1 MAVLDFYLLLLVNF
15 FTFYAMIGIGIV
27 LLVIG
32 KYYSSMQKLTISW
45 VLLAIGVV
53 TAALRSLIDIL
64 IMSNSQLAQYIS
76 VWNPIFGLMGSLL
89 VVGGLISLSL
99 EKTIETTTLRR
110 RQQEIKLILDN
121 LRQKYLKKE
130 ISEEDLKKLNADLK
144 KEIAEIEV
152 RLKIDT

>member
-64 IMSNSQLAQYIS
+64 IMSNSQLAQYIG